1 MLHANLLNTHEI
13 DPNAFR
19 GNRLESVC
27 AQISAT
33 RKKGKNIWTPQ
44 RVKEELIEL
53 AADDFKKDDE
63 VLEAI

>member
-27 AQISAT
+27 AQISAA

-44 RVKEELIEL
+44 RAQEELIEL
-53 AADDFKKDDE
+53 VADDFEQDDE
-63 VLEAI
+63 VLKAI